1 MTEPLPSD
9 PPPSRPPPEVLAAG
23 VIVPAFVLMIVVGYA
38 LFAHGVGT
46 VAGNELS
53 RPASLL
59 VAVNAAT
66 LTGFQQA
73 RNPGEYTAAG
83 QVITLALMVGGSLFA
98 LVGGGLAVVR
108 IARLPYRDWTVAIAA
123 GACVVAAA
131 AVGAVA
137 DRGPARSTFDGAY
150 QAVSAFGNCGLFTG
164 RLPAGGNGRTWC
176 LLLPL
181 AVLGSLGVPV
191 LLDLARGR
199 ASAHTRRVLTLT
211 AAVYLLSVATLV
223 PTLAVRETMA
233 ATLAAVPAATSTASR
248 LAVNARSAGFP
259 FEFVTALQAAAAVP
273 LFVVMA
279 VGGAAGGT
287 AGGVKVTTVAVVAEG
302 TWAAVRG
309 RPIGRAFG
317 VAVGWVLVYGA
328 VVLATATGLLL
339 TDPELRADRVLF
351 LAASA
356 VGNVGLSH
364 DPVSP
369 APAGMFVLSAAML
382 IGRVGPVL
390 LLWTVAD
397 RMPDVTDPIG

>member
-1 MTEPLPSD
+1 MTDLLTHT
-9 PPPSRPPPEVLAAG
+9 PSRPSPPEVLAAG
-23 VIVPAFVLMIVVGYA
+23 VLVPAFVLMIVLGYA

-46 VAGNELS
+46 IAGNELS

-73 RNPGEYTAAG
+73 RNPGEYTTAG
-83 QVITLALMVGGSLFA
+83 QVTTLTLMVGGTLFS

-108 IARLPYRDWTVAIAA
+108 IARLPYRDWTVATVA

-137 DRGPARSTFDGAY
+137 GRGPGRSAFDGAF

-164 RLPAGGNGRTWC
+164 RLPAGGDGRTWW

-191 LLDLARGR
+191 LLDLSRGR
-199 ASAHTRRVLTLT
+199 ASAHTRRVLTAS

-223 PTLAVRETMA
+223 PTMAVRETVR
-233 ATLAAVPAATSTASR
+233 ATLAAVPSATSTASR

-259 FEFVTALQAAAAVP
+259 FEFVTAVPAAAGVA
-273 LFVVMA
+273 LFVTMA
-279 VGGAAGGT
+279 IGGAAGGT
-287 AGGVKVTTVAVVAEG
+287 AGGVKVSTIAVVAEG

-309 RPIGRAFG
+309 RPLGRAFG
-317 VAVGWVLVYGA
+317 VAVGWVVVYGA
-328 VVLATATGLLL
+328 AVLATATGLLL

-351 LAASA
+351 LAASG

-369 APAGMFVLSAAML
+369 SPAGMFVLSAAML
-382 IGRVGPVL
+382 LGRVGPVV

-397 RMPDVTDPIG
+397 RMVDVTDPIG